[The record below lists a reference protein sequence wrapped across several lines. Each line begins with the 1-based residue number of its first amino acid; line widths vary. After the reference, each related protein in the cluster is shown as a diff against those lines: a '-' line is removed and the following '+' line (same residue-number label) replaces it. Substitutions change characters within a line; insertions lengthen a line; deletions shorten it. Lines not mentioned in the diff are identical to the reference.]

1 MICHQ
6 VSFENTCDKHIDY
19 NLLLETPYY
28 YQPSPTPS
36 TPLSSPTYSLIQ
48 EETSMR
54 PHQQDFHTPPSLM
67 ACPQNTS
74 NNDDWLLDPFYDL
87 NSFSYNP
94 LVVPSA
100 EPLPLPPRT
109 MDSTT
114 PTFDDPMIT
123 MMMMAEGAAE
133 APPTAPVSPPHVMA
147 DCHPSPK
154 KSCKRKSVPY
164 ANQMRSLNFNQT
176 TPSSS
181 TVEPPAAPRA
191 KRVKQTSPSP
201 YRCDFS
207 GCDKSF
213 TRPYNLKSHRRTH
226 TNEKPFDCPHCPKK
240 FARQHDRNRHAKL
253 HLGVKPFFCFLC
265 FKSFARQDALSRHQR
280 WSDDEPGVIGCSTL
294 KRKKTVVQTRS

>member
-1 MICHQ
+1 MHQ
-6 VSFENTCDKHIDY
+6 
-19 NLLLETPYY
+19 
-28 YQPSPTPS
+28 Q
-36 TPLSSPTYSLIQ
+36 
-48 EETSMR
+48 
-54 PHQQDFHTPPSLM
+54 QQDFHIPPSVM

-87 NSFSYNP
+87 NSFNYNP
-94 LVVPSA
+94 LVIPSSA
-100 EPLPLPPRT
+100 PLALPART
-109 MDSTT
+109 MDPTA

-133 APPTAPVSPPHVMA
+133 VPSTAPVSPLHVMA
-147 DCHPSPK
+147 DSHPSPK

-181 TVEPPAAPRA
+181 STVEPPAAPQAKRA
-191 KRVKQTSPSP
+191 KQRSPSP
-201 YRCDFS
+201 YHCDFP

-280 WSDDEPGVIGCSTL
+280 WSGDEPGVIGCSTL
-294 KRKKTVVQTRS
+294 KRKKTAVQARS